1 MIRTIGE
8 KEDAAP
14 KKPVRFIFAKFPRIK
29 SSAPN
34 AIRIYPIICMVKFNL
49 KQMNHQDNSY
59 CCLKHLYP
67 N

>member
-34 AIRIYPIICMVKFNL
+34 AIRIYPTICIIYLNL
-49 KQMNHQDNSY
+49 LPMIHQDNNY
-59 CCLKHLYP
+59 CRLKH
-67 N
+67 